1 MKDKARWNGWKLSK
15 SMLRWRSY
23 RPHSVLLHNSRDK
36 CIVPLHKFHH
46 VGKARCSHLRD
57 WKKKNRNLGQLI
69 QNICNYV
76 PQFYGFFANKKN
88 IARLITE
95 ENKIERK
102 KRTQTQGLWLNSW
115 FQGLVVETIG
125 GEGQFW
131 LRKDTFFSI
140 HPVIDREIKPST
152 FHILDRNLKETT
164 RWVMR
169 LYAAM
174 NVLRRIYSFQMCTFQ
189 WKHKT
194 IQFTAHLF

>member
-1 MKDKARWNGWKLSK
+1 
-15 SMLRWRSY
+15 MLRWRSY

-57 WKKKNRNLGQLI
+57 WKKKKTAIKVNLFRTSVITCHNFTVLLQI
-69 QNICNYV
+69 
-76 PQFYGFFANKKN
+76 KKN

-95 ENKIERK
+95 ENQIKRK

-164 RWVMR
+164 RWVLR

>member
-1 MKDKARWNGWKLSK
+1 MHCPSTQVPPCWQGSVQSSSWLKEKKPQ
-15 SMLRWRSY
+15 LRS
-23 RPHSVLLHNSRDK
+23 
-36 CIVPLHKFHH
+36 
-46 VGKARCSHLRD
+46 
-57 WKKKNRNLGQLI
+57 LI

-76 PQFYGFFANKKN
+76 PKFYGSFTNKKN

-95 ENKIERK
+95 ENQIKRK

-115 FQGLVVETIG
+115 FQGLVVKTIG

-164 RWVMR
+164 RWVLR

-194 IQFTAHLF
+194 IQFSAHLF